1 MRYSWTRHWV
11 VTFVRDLPIITA
23 VAANQGLRFG
33 FRQVMCYPLLS
44 IALEVWM
51 EFSDKL
57 QYHRYRA
64 EYCTEYERISQIVRR
79 VLQRRTCDIIDPHLK
94 NSS

>member
-1 MRYSWTRHWV
+1 
-11 VTFVRDLPIITA
+11 
-23 VAANQGLRFG
+23 
-33 FRQVMCYPLLS
+33 MCYPLLS